1 MNKEDKFIIL
11 ASDGVWEFLSNEE
24 VAAIVWPFFDKRNA
38 EGAAEALVRE
48 SYMRWKQEEDDII
61 DDITCVIIFL
71 DVKLPMLPHA
81 HPLSATQKQPGKQ
94 IPETVIEEDEEM
106 QKTQ

>member
-1 MNKEDKFIIL
+1 MSKDDKFIVI

-24 VAAIVWPFFDKRNA
+24 VAAIVYPFFEKRNA

-48 SYMRWKQEEDDII
+48 SYLKWKNEEDDIV

-71 DVKLPMLPHA
+71 DVK
-81 HPLSATQKQPGKQ
+81 HPQ
-94 IPETVIEEDEEM
+94 
-106 QKTQ
+106 